1 MKNLLNCLTLA
12 VLFISCKPQPP
23 ALKQEEAATLAA
35 DFVAFYEK
43 FHTDSAFQMAHIS
56 FPLEGYPMSPD
67 SATLASNFRWTA
79 DKWVMHRGSMF
90 VDSIYI
96 RQFDSPL
103 PTMITEVVKQKN
115 TPYGTYRRFLKRDDS
130 WYLIFYSDMNRM
142 DSNN

>member
-1 MKNLLNCLTLA
+1 MKNLLNCLILA
-12 VLFISCKPQPP
+12 LFIVSCKPQPP

-35 DFVAFYEK
+35 DFVMFYEK
-43 FHTDSAFQMAHIS
+43 FHADSAFQMAHIS
-56 FPLEGYPMSPD
+56 FPLEGYPMAPD

-90 VDSIYI
+90 IDSLYT
-96 RQFDSPL
+96 RKFDSPL
-103 PTMITEVVKQKN
+103 PTMITEVIKQKG
-115 TPYGTYRRFLKRDDS
+115 TPYGSYRRFLKRDDS